1 MLRAWIGWRRIA
13 RLILCLCLC
22 APSPAG
28 AQQDQDS
35 GEASP
40 PAANVPAAVP
50 AARAPAKKSP
60 NPAPRPAAK
69 QATSDKSAPAPA
81 APATPSTP
89 PAQTAPAAPQTLANS
104 PVGEIQPVVHA
115 RNAKVTTCMDNLVTQ
130 SAQTI
135 DRPHQAISTWVTE
148 APNDNL
154 FSSIVGMA
162 YTNPLTPNGLA
173 VLLAAPVGPG
183 KCEGQS
189 VQVYPTSQDCVKV
202 QANLLRNG
210 RTVASLGSLPVV
222 QSANGRRDILMP
234 TAGNGCVVVSVRLN

>member
-1 MLRAWIGWRRIA
+1 
-13 RLILCLCLC
+13 
-22 APSPAG
+22 
-28 AQQDQDS
+28 
-35 GEASP
+35 
-40 PAANVPAAVP
+40 
-50 AARAPAKKSP
+50 
-60 NPAPRPAAK
+60 
-69 QATSDKSAPAPA
+69 
-81 APATPSTP
+81 
-89 PAQTAPAAPQTLANS
+89 
-104 PVGEIQPVVHA
+104 
-115 RNAKVTTCMDNLVTQ
+115 MDNLITQ

-173 VLLAAPVGPG
+173 VLLAAPVSVN

-202 QANLLRNG
+202 QATLLRNG
-210 RTVASLGSLPVV
+210 RTVATLGALPVV
-222 QSANGRRDILMP
+222 QSGAGRRDILMP